1 MPSPNILP
9 PNPSLVAILLV
20 IKSLSGPRLV
30 FHYPPHPVG
39 PANATPQHPQWYG
52 TSGSTLTD
60 DDDDDSTSGS
70 SSSSWSSDDGNNSD
84 AAASDEAASEAE
96 GAASEAEGAS
106 RAGSRGTSKGTSR
119 GTGLRDGRSRGQR
132 SLRSASEDVTED
144 DGDDDD
150 RGLGDEEG
158 RGGAGGPGTSAKK
171 GGISAHDDGGPEW
184 ENVMGFKTEGLEKLL
199 CPGKTFNKRKFEVG
213 MEGLSFLGN
222 PMFAKGNGAW
232 RKRRRSE
239 KKRDAANQED
249 LWNNRIAHESDG
261 HESALADD
269 EDEGVDVNGPEDG
282 MPTIDLPSG
291 FEPGYGHRM
300 SDEGS
305 DAGSDAKSAST
316 AGGDAEMTM
325 FNVVFV
331 LNPPAL
337 EYQLRTGEM
346 YDNVIRKFAKDLKY
360 EQAKTN
366 YVWRESKI
374 ILNLK
379 NKAKENREPMSM
391 LWHSIISAS
400 PLAKAIAIIYD
411 AISNNK
417 IAHINLAT
425 LADASYQIPQAPST
439 PYIPRPTEPQMPGLW
454 LTTANLPDENAEA
467 DSGFTVALTPHSAL
481 LLLEDKETLLKEIE
495 GDAKE
500 HSAQLAFYISNLEPT
515 RSLHKLALQNK
526 IPVADLEFI
535 AAHLIYW
542 RRARAILP
550 LHHRDIYI
558 VSPNADM
565 RKLPQAIPAY
575 AARFPT
581 LPSLPKMLSFLS
593 NQSPRTYGTI
603 IPSKDHRTAYM
614 DILAWLMRGGWV
626 TQLRTFAWIRVSP
639 EVQAEVAAIMER
651 EAKEAARAAMQAARD
666 RHAALELHSDDGSD
680 RATIASDDVPMT
692 PIYTHRRE
700 EWSPRSSETASDGG
714 RGSSRTQLRTTSN
727 PRGDGGTASLTTS
740 PTAHR
745 HSPLHHTSSSGL
757 HVSHSATSLTGL
769 STVSS
774 NASSGIPHGTPNT
787 PQRTANSLRHHLHHH
802 LNTTSHSNANSG
814 GGGSGSGGI
823 GPDDANSSHLHHHHP
838 GRGGSHMNSLLHH
851 HGGHTHAASKDPDD
865 YAPRMIYSPQR
876 ANALEARWIEH
887 IRSSFVGDEGVEKEA
902 RDLWPQL
909 LKYFDGRHAL
919 DDIAGREGIKRK
931 RVWSV
936 LGGLRERNVLYFVR
950 HW

>member
-60 DDDDDSTSGS
+60 DDDDSTSSTTS
-70 SSSSWSSDDGNNSD
+70 SGWSSEGGDSD
-84 AAASDEAASEAE
+84 AAGSDE
-96 GAASEAEGAS
+96 ASEAEGAS

-132 SLRSASEDVTED
+132 SLRSASEDVTEEI
-144 DGDDDD
+144 GDDDD
-150 RGLGDEEG
+150 TGLRDEEG
-158 RGGAGGPGTSAKK
+158 RGGAGGSGPPGKK
-171 GGISAHDDGGPEW
+171 GGISAQEDGGPEW
-184 ENVMGFKTEGLEKLL
+184 ESVMGFKTEGLEKLL
-199 CPGKTFNKRKFEVG
+199 CPGKSFNKRKFEVG
-213 MEGLSFLGN
+213 MEGLSFLGH

-232 RKRRRSE
+232 RKGRRSE
-239 KKRDAANQED
+239 KKREAANQEELRD
-249 LWNNRIAHESDG
+249 NGNGQESDG

-269 EDEGVDVNGPEDG
+269 EDEGVDVTGPEDG
-282 MPTIDLPSG
+282 MPTIELPPG

-300 SDEGS
+300 SDEAS

-316 AGGDAEMTM
+316 AGGDTEMTM

-379 NKAKENREPMSM
+379 NKAKEN
-391 LWHSIISAS
+391 
-400 PLAKAIAIIYD
+400 
-411 AISNNK
+411 N
-417 IAHINLAT
+417 
-425 LADASYQIPQAPST
+425 
-439 PYIPRPTEPQMPGLW
+439 
-454 LTTANLPDENAEA
+454 ENTEA
-467 DSGFTVALTPHSAL
+467 DPAFTVALTPHSAL

-542 RRARAILP
+542 RRARAIPP

-603 IPSKDHRTAYM
+603 IPSKDHRIAYM

-639 EVQAEVAAIMER
+639 EVQAEVATIMER
-651 EAKEAARAAMQAARD
+651 EAKEAARAAMQAARE

-680 RATIASDDVPMT
+680 RATIASDDVPST
-692 PIYTHRRE
+692 PIHSYRRE
-700 EWSPRSSETASDGG
+700 ERSPRSDTASDGG
-714 RGSSRTQLRTTSN
+714 YSSRTQLRASSTTSN
-727 PRGDGGTASLTTS
+727 PGGSSSLTTS

-745 HSPLHHTSSSGL
+745 NSPLYASAL

-774 NASSGIPHGTPNT
+774 NASSGMPHGTPNT
-787 PQRTANSLRHHLHHH
+787 PQRTANSLRHHLHHPHH
-802 LNTTSHSNANSG
+802 LN
-814 GGGSGSGGI
+814 GGSGGAGGP
-823 GPDDANSSHLHHHHP
+823 GASASQLHHHH
-838 GRGGSHMNSLLHH
+838 GGAALGGSHMHH
-851 HGGHTHAASKDPDD
+851 HAGHGHAASKDPAD

-887 IRSSFVGDEGVEKEA
+887 IRSSFVSDEGVEKEV
-902 RDLWPQL
+902 RDLWPAL

-936 LGGLRERNVLYFVR
+936 LGVMRERNVLYFVR

>member
-60 DDDDDSTSGS
+60 DDDDSTSSTTS
-70 SSSSWSSDDGNNSD
+70 SGWSSEGGDSD
-84 AAASDEAASEAE
+84 AAGSDE
-96 GAASEAEGAS
+96 ASEAEGAS

-132 SLRSASEDVTED
+132 SLRSASEDVTEEI
-144 DGDDDD
+144 GDDDD
-150 RGLGDEEG
+150 TGLRDEEG
-158 RGGAGGPGTSAKK
+158 RGGAGGSGPPGKK
-171 GGISAHDDGGPEW
+171 GGISAQEDGGPEW
-184 ENVMGFKTEGLEKLL
+184 ESVMGFKTEGLEKLL
-199 CPGKTFNKRKFEVG
+199 CPGKSFNKRKFEVG
-213 MEGLSFLGN
+213 MEGLSFLGH

-239 KKRDAANQED
+239 KKREAANQEELRD
-249 LWNNRIAHESDG
+249 NGNGQESDG

-269 EDEGVDVNGPEDG
+269 EDEGVDVTGPED
-282 MPTIDLPSG
+282 
-291 FEPGYGHRM
+291 
-300 SDEGS
+300 
-305 DAGSDAKSAST
+305 
-316 AGGDAEMTM
+316 
-325 FNVVFV
+325 
-331 LNPPAL
+331 AL

-391 LWHSIISAS
+391 LWHSIISSS

-454 LTTANLPDENAEA
+454 LTTANLPDENTEA
-467 DSGFTVALTPHSAL
+467 DPAFTVALTPHSAL

-542 RRARAILP
+542 RRARAIPP

-603 IPSKDHRTAYM
+603 IPSKDHRIAYM

-639 EVQAEVAAIMER
+639 EVQAEVATIMER
-651 EAKEAARAAMQAARD
+651 EAKEAARAAMQAARE

-680 RATIASDDVPMT
+680 RATIASDDVPST
-692 PIYTHRRE
+692 PIHSYRRE
-700 EWSPRSSETASDGG
+700 ERSPRSDTASDGG
-714 RGSSRTQLRTTSN
+714 YSSRTQLRASSTTSN
-727 PRGDGGTASLTTS
+727 PGGSSSLTTS

-745 HSPLHHTSSSGL
+745 NSPLYASAL

-774 NASSGIPHGTPNT
+774 NASSGMPHGTPNT
-787 PQRTANSLRHHLHHH
+787 PQRTANSLRHHLHHPHH
-802 LNTTSHSNANSG
+802 LN
-814 GGGSGSGGI
+814 GGSGGAGGP
-823 GPDDANSSHLHHHHP
+823 GASASQLHHHH
-838 GRGGSHMNSLLHH
+838 GGAALGGSHMHH
-851 HGGHTHAASKDPDD
+851 HAGHGHAASKDPAD

-887 IRSSFVGDEGVEKEA
+887 IRSSFVSDEGVEKEV
-902 RDLWPQL
+902 RDLWPAL

-936 LGGLRERNVLYFVR
+936 LGVLRERNVLYFVR

>member
-1 MPSPNILP
+1 
-9 PNPSLVAILLV
+9 
-20 IKSLSGPRLV
+20 
-30 FHYPPHPVG
+30 
-39 PANATPQHPQWYG
+39 
-52 TSGSTLTD
+52 
-60 DDDDDSTSGS
+60 
-70 SSSSWSSDDGNNSD
+70 
-84 AAASDEAASEAE
+84 
-96 GAASEAEGAS
+96 
-106 RAGSRGTSKGTSR
+106 
-119 GTGLRDGRSRGQR
+119 
-132 SLRSASEDVTED
+132 
-144 DGDDDD
+144 
-150 RGLGDEEG
+150 
-158 RGGAGGPGTSAKK
+158 
-171 GGISAHDDGGPEW
+171 
-184 ENVMGFKTEGLEKLL
+184 
-199 CPGKTFNKRKFEVG
+199 
-213 MEGLSFLGN
+213 
-222 PMFAKGNGAW
+222 
-232 RKRRRSE
+232 
-239 KKRDAANQED
+239 
-249 LWNNRIAHESDG
+249 
-261 HESALADD
+261 
-269 EDEGVDVNGPEDG
+269 
-282 MPTIDLPSG
+282 
-291 FEPGYGHRM
+291 
-300 SDEGS
+300 
-305 DAGSDAKSAST
+305 
-316 AGGDAEMTM
+316 MTM

-346 YDNVIRKFAKDLKY
+346 YDNVIRKFSKDLKY

-366 YVWRESKI
+366 YVWRESKA

-391 LWHSIISAS
+391 LWHNIISSS

-454 LTTANLPDENAEA
+454 LTTANLPDESAET
-467 DSGFTVALTPHSAL
+467 DPGFTIALTPHSAL

-495 GDAKE
+495 GDVKE
-500 HSAQLAFYISNLEPT
+500 HSVQLAYYISNLTPT
-515 RSLHKLALQNK
+515 KSLHKLAIQHK

-542 RRARAILP
+542 RRARAIPP

-581 LPSLPKMLSFLS
+581 LPSLPKMLSLLS
-593 NQSPRTYGTI
+593 SQSPRTYGNM

-614 DILAWLMRGGWV
+614 EILAWLMRGGWV

-639 EVQAEVAAIMER
+639 EVQAEVASIMER
-651 EAKEAARAAMQAARD
+651 EAKDAARAAVQAARE
-666 RHAALELHSDDGSD
+666 RHAALEVHSDDASD
-680 RATIASDDVPMT
+680 RATIASDDVPST
-692 PIYTHRRE
+692 PHHNGRRE
-700 EWSPRSSETASDGG
+700 ERSPRTSETASDGG
-714 RGSSRTQLRTTSN
+714 GSNSARSSRTN
-727 PRGDGGTASLTTS
+727 FNTATS

-745 HSPLHHTSSSGL
+745 NSPLHA
-757 HVSHSATSLTGL
+757 SHSTTSLTGL

-774 NASSGIPHGTPNT
+774 NASSSMPHGTPNT
-787 PQRTANSLRHHLHHH
+787 PQRTANSLRHHLHH
-802 LNTTSHSNANSG
+802 
-814 GGGSGSGGI
+814 
-823 GPDDANSSHLHHHHP
+823 PHHHT
-838 GRGGSHMNSLLHH
+838 GASNNNGATSSAAVAASGY
-851 HGGHTHAASKDPDD
+851 HGGHASHHATSKDPTD

-887 IRSSFVGDEGVEKEA
+887 IRSSFGDEGVEKEV
-902 RDLWPQL
+902 RDLWPAL

-936 LGGLRERNVLYFVR
+936 LGVLRERNVLYFVR

>member
-60 DDDDDSTSGS
+60 DDDDSTSGS
-70 SSSSWSSDDGNNSD
+70 SSSGWSSDDGDNNSD
-84 AAASDEAASEAE
+84 AAASDE
-96 GAASEAEGAS
+96 AASEAEGAS

-119 GTGLRDGRSRGQR
+119 GTALRDGRSRGQR
-132 SLRSASEDVTED
+132 SLRSASEDVTEE
-144 DGDDDD
+144 DGDDDE
-150 RGLGDEEG
+150 RGLGDEAG
-158 RGGAGGPGTSAKK
+158 RGGAGGSGPSGKK
-171 GGISAHDDGGPEW
+171 GGVGAQEDGGPEW
-184 ENVMGFKTEGLEKLL
+184 ESVMGFKTEGLEKLL

-222 PMFAKGNGAW
+222 PMFARGNGAW

-239 KKRDAANQED
+239 KKRDAAANQEE
-249 LWNNRIAHESDG
+249 LRNNSIAQESDG

-269 EDEGVDVNGPEDG
+269 EDEGVDVTGPEDG
-282 MPTIDLPSG
+282 MPPTIDLPSG

-300 SDEGS
+300 SDEAS

-316 AGGDAEMTM
+316 AGGDSEMTM

-391 LWHSIISAS
+391 LWHSIISSS

-454 LTTANLPDENAEA
+454 LTTANLPDENAEPDA
-467 DSGFTVALTPHSAL
+467 GFTVALTPHSAL

-515 RSLHKLALQNK
+515 RSLHKFALQNK

-639 EVQAEVAAIMER
+639 EVQAEVATIMER
-651 EAKEAARAAMQAARD
+651 EAKEAARAAMQAARE

-680 RATIASDDVPMT
+680 RATIASDDVPST
-692 PIYTHRRE
+692 PIHTYRRE
-700 EWSPRSSETASDGG
+700 ERSPNLSETASDSG
-714 RGSSRTQLRTTSN
+714 RSSSRSQLRASSSTTSN
-727 PRGDGGTASLTTS
+727 PRGEGGTASLTTS

-745 HSPLHHTSSSGL
+745 HSPLHHHASSQL

-774 NASSGIPHGTPNT
+774 NASSGMPHGTPNT

-802 LNTTSHSNANSG
+802 LNSTTSNNGHNADN
-814 GGGSGSGGI
+814 
-823 GPDDANSSHLHHHHP
+823 NSSHLHHHHI
-838 GRGGSHMNSLLHH
+838 GRGGSYMMLPHH
-851 HGGHTHAASKDPDD
+851 NGGHHAHAASKDPAD

-887 IRSSFVGDEGVEKEA
+887 IRSSFVGEEGVEKEA
-902 RDLWPQL
+902 RELWPAL